1 MLKHILLWLL
11 PTIHSQEHHI
21 WLQTEGLQPLHAHT
35 NKPKTYLK
43 AYTVLNLENAM
54 ALERLG
60 SSLYEALKKV
70 FRASIIDEATV
81 KELVHDVQKALL
93 QADVN
98 VQLVLDISKRIEER
112 ALKEKVPPGVS
123 RREHV
128 IKVVYEEL
136 TRFLGEKPVLIKME
150 PGKRKVMMLVGIQ
163 GSGKTTAAVKLARYF
178 QKRGL
183 KPALICAD
191 TYRPGAYAQLQQLA
205 NRINVPLF
213 GELNTK
219 DPVRIAFEGLK
230 QFDDRD
236 IVIIDT
242 AGRHKEEQELIKE
255 MMTLEKKI
263 KPDEVMLVID
273 GTIGQQAM
281 IQAKAFNEATP
292 IGSILVTKLD
302 GSARGGGALSAV
314 AATGAPIKFIGTGE
328 KIEDIEPF
336 IPSRF
341 VGRLL
346 GMGDLETLL
355 EKVREAEVRVPKKK
369 AKAILSG
376 KFTLTD
382 MYEQFEAMK
391 GMGPFRKLLKML
403 PGGVSYDIPEDMLN
417 TAEDRLEKWRVVIQ
431 SMTPEERDDPR
442 VFNSSRVRRV
452 ARGSG
457 ASEKEVKELLKQY
470 SMMRRMLKTLRRKK
484 KLPFFGKGLP
494 TDFK

>member
-1 MLKHILLWLL
+1 
-11 PTIHSQEHHI
+11 
-21 WLQTEGLQPLHAHT
+21 
-35 NKPKTYLK
+35 
-43 AYTVLNLENAM
+43 M

-70 FRASIIDEATV
+70 FRASVVDEATV
-81 KELVHDVQKALL
+81 KELVRDVQRALL

-98 VQLVLDISKRIEER
+98 VKLVLGISKRIEER
-112 ALKEKVPPGVS
+112 TLKEKLPPGIS
-123 RREHV
+123 RREHI

-136 TRFLGEKPVLIKME
+136 TRFLGEKPVSVKVE
-150 PGKRKVMMLVGIQ
+150 PGKRKVIMLVGIQ
-163 GSGKTTAAVKLARYF
+163 GSGKTTAAAKLARYF

-183 KPALICAD
+183 KPALICVD

-205 NRINVPLF
+205 NRINVPLY
-213 GELNTK
+213 GNPDAK
-219 DPVRIAFEGLK
+219 DPVKIALEGLK
-230 QFDDRD
+230 QFSDKD

-255 MMTLEKKI
+255 MMMLEKSI
-263 KPDEVMLVID
+263 KPDEIMLVVD
-273 GTIGQQAM
+273 GTIGQQA
-281 IQAKAFNEATP
+281 IVQAKAFNEATP

-314 AATGAPIKFIGTGE
+314 AATGAPIKFISTGE

-355 EKVREAEVRVPKKK
+355 EKVREAEVRVPEKK

-391 GMGPFRKLLKML
+391 GMGTFRKLLKML
-403 PGGVSYDIPEDMLN
+403 PGMSYDIPEDMLN
-417 TAEDRLEKWRVVIQ
+417 MAEDRLEKWRVMIQ
-431 SMTPEERDDPR
+431 SMTKEEKDNPKI
-442 VFNSSRVRRV
+442 FNASRIRRV

-457 ASEKEVKELLKQY
+457 TSEKEVKELLKQY
-470 SMMRRMLKTLRRKK
+470 SLMRRMMKTLKRKK
-484 KLPFFGKGLP
+484 KPPFFGKGLP
-494 TDFK
+494 LNFK

>member
-1 MLKHILLWLL
+1 
-11 PTIHSQEHHI
+11 
-21 WLQTEGLQPLHAHT
+21 
-35 NKPKTYLK
+35 
-43 AYTVLNLENAM
+43 M

-60 SSLYEALKKV
+60 STLYEALRKI
-70 FRASIIDEATV
+70 FRASVVDEAAV
-81 KELVHDVQKALL
+81 KELVRDVQRALL

-112 ALKEKVPPGVS
+112 ALKEQLPPGIS

-136 TRFLGEKPVLIKME
+136 TRFLGEKPVPLKVE
-150 PGKRKVMMLVGIQ
+150 PGKKFTIMLVGIQ
-163 GSGKTTAAVKLARYF
+163 GSGKTTAAAKLARYF
-178 QKRGL
+178 QKKGL

-205 NRINVPLF
+205 NRINVPLY
-213 GELNTK
+213 GDLKAK
-219 DPVRIAFEGLK
+219 DPVKIALEGIR
-230 QFDDRD
+230 QFNDKEV
-236 IVIIDT
+236 IIIDT

-255 MMTLEKKI
+255 MKMLERNI
-263 KPDEVMLVID
+263 QPDEVMLVID

-281 IQAKAFNEATP
+281 VQAKAFNEATP
-292 IGSILVTKLD
+292 IGSIIVTKLD

-314 AATGAPIKFIGTGE
+314 AATGAPIKFISTGE
-328 KIEDIEPF
+328 KVEDIEPF
-336 IPSRF
+336 VPSRF

-355 EKVREAEVRVPKKK
+355 EKVREAEIKVPEKK

-403 PGGVSYDIPEDMLN
+403 PGMSYDIPEDALN
-417 TAEDRLEKWRVVIQ
+417 MAEDRLEKWRVMIQ
-431 SMTPEERDDPR
+431 SMTPEERDDPKK
-442 VFNSSRVRRV
+442 FNASRIRRV

-457 ASEKEVKELLKQY
+457 TSEKEVKELIKQY
-470 SMMRRMLKTLRRKK
+470 FLMRRMLKSLRRKK
-484 KLPFFGKGLP
+484 KLPFFGKKLP
-494 TDFK
+494 LDIS

>member
-1 MLKHILLWLL
+1 
-11 PTIHSQEHHI
+11 
-21 WLQTEGLQPLHAHT
+21 
-35 NKPKTYLK
+35 
-43 AYTVLNLENAM
+43 M

-60 SSLYEALKKV
+60 STLYEALKKV
-70 FRASIIDEATV
+70 FRASIVDEATV
-81 KELVHDVQKALL
+81 KELVRDIQRALL

-98 VQLVLDISKRIEER
+98 VQLVLDMSKRIEER

-136 TRFLGEKPVLIKME
+136 TRFLGEKPVPIKVE
-150 PGKRKVMMLVGIQ
+150 PGKKSVLMLVGIQ
-163 GSGKTTAAVKLARYF
+163 GSGKTTAAAKLARHF
-178 QKRGL
+178 QKRGV
-183 KPALICAD
+183 KTALICAD

-205 NRINVPLF
+205 NRINVPLH
-213 GELNTK
+213 GDLKTK
-219 DPVRIAFEGLK
+219 DPVKIALEGLK
-230 QFDDRD
+230 QFNDKEV
-236 IVIIDT
+236 IIIDT

-255 MMTLEKKI
+255 MKMLEKNI
-263 KPDEVMLVID
+263 RPDEVVLVID

-314 AATGAPIKFIGTGE
+314 AATGAPIKFISTGE
-328 KIEDIEPF
+328 KTEDIEPF

-355 EKVREAEVRVPKKK
+355 ERVREAEVIVPEKK
-369 AKAILSG
+369 ARAILSG

-403 PGGVSYDIPEDMLN
+403 PGMSYDIPEEMLN
-417 TAEDRLEKWRVVIQ
+417 MAEDRLEKWRVMIQ
-431 SMTPEERDDPR
+431 SMTPEEKNNPKT
-442 VFNSSRVRRV
+442 FNASRIKRV

-457 ASEKEVKELLKQY
+457 TSEKEVKELLKQY
-470 SMMRRMLKTLRRKK
+470 SMMRRMMKTLRRKK

-494 TDFK
+494 LEFK

>member
-1 MLKHILLWLL
+1 
-11 PTIHSQEHHI
+11 
-21 WLQTEGLQPLHAHT
+21 
-35 NKPKTYLK
+35 
-43 AYTVLNLENAM
+43 M

-60 SSLYEALKKV
+60 SSLHDALKKL
-70 FRASIIDEATV
+70 FRASIVDEVAV
-81 KELVHDVQKALL
+81 KELVRDVQRALL

-98 VQLVLDISKRIEER
+98 VKLVLDISKRIEER
-112 ALKEKVPPGVS
+112 ALKEKLPPGVS

-136 TRFLGEKPVLIKME
+136 TRFLGEKPTTIKME
-150 PGKRKVMMLVGIQ
+150 PGKRKVIMLVGIQ
-163 GSGKTTAAVKLARYF
+163 GSGKTTAAAKLARYF
-178 QKRGL
+178 QKRGM
-183 KPALICAD
+183 KSALICAD

-205 NRINVPLF
+205 NRIGISLYGESNV
-213 GELNTK
+213 K
-219 DPVRIAFEGLK
+219 DPVKIARDGLK
-230 QFDDRD
+230 QFNDKDA
-236 IVIIDT
+236 IIIDT

-255 MMTLEKKI
+255 MIMLEKNI

-314 AATGAPIKFIGTGE
+314 AATGAPIKFISTGE
-328 KIEDIEPF
+328 KVEDIESF

-346 GMGDLETLL
+346 GMGDLETLI
-355 EKVREAEVRVPKKK
+355 EKVREAEVKVPEKK

-403 PGGVSYDIPEDMLN
+403 PGMSYDVPEDMLN
-417 TAEDRLEKWRVVIQ
+417 MAEDRLEKWRFVIQ
-431 SMTPEERDDPR
+431 SMTPEEKNDPKI
-442 VFNSSRVRRV
+442 FNSSRIKRV

-494 TDFK
+494 VDFK

>member
-1 MLKHILLWLL
+1 
-11 PTIHSQEHHI
+11 
-21 WLQTEGLQPLHAHT
+21 
-35 NKPKTYLK
+35 
-43 AYTVLNLENAM
+43 M

-60 SSLYEALKKV
+60 STLYEALRKI
-70 FRASIIDEATV
+70 FRASVVDEAAV
-81 KELVHDVQKALL
+81 KELVRDVQRALL

-112 ALKEKVPPGVS
+112 ALKEQLPPGIS

-136 TRFLGEKPVLIKME
+136 TRFLGEKPVPIKVE
-150 PGKRKVMMLVGIQ
+150 PKKKYTIMLVGIQ
-163 GSGKTTAAVKLARYF
+163 GSGKTTAAAKLARYF

-205 NRINVPLF
+205 TKINVPLY
-213 GELNTK
+213 GESKAK
-219 DPVRIAFEGLK
+219 DPVKIALEGIK
-230 QFDDRD
+230 QFNDKEV
-236 IVIIDT
+236 IIIDT

-255 MMTLEKKI
+255 MKVLERNI

-292 IGSILVTKLD
+292 IGSIIVTKLD

-314 AATGAPIKFIGTGE
+314 AATGAPIKFISTGE
-328 KIEDIEPF
+328 KVEDIEPF
-336 IPSRF
+336 VPSRF

-346 GMGDLETLL
+346 GMGDLEMLL
-355 EKVREAEVRVPKKK
+355 EKVREAEIKVPEKK

-391 GMGPFRKLLKML
+391 GMGPFRKILKML
-403 PGGVSYDIPEDMLN
+403 PGMSYDIPEDALN
-417 TAEDRLEKWRVVIQ
+417 MAEDRLEKWRVMIQ
-431 SMTPEERDDPR
+431 SMTPEEREDPKR
-442 VFNSSRVRRV
+442 FNASRVRRV

-457 ASEKEVKELLKQY
+457 TSEKEVKELIKQY
-470 SMMRRMLKTLRRKK
+470 FLMRRMLKSLRRKK
-484 KLPFFGKGLP
+484 KLPFFGKKLP
-494 TDFK
+494 LDVA